1 MSLEEVHAYMKL
13 KGWEIRM
20 RSASSQSLWVY
31 ANSIID
37 LWNSIPYDGSPD
49 IDYEDALYRQGLGED
64 SDEDNS

>member
-13 KGWEIRM
+13 KGWEIH
-20 RSASSQSLWVY
+20 
-31 ANSIID
+31 

-64 SDEDNS
+64 SDDDNS